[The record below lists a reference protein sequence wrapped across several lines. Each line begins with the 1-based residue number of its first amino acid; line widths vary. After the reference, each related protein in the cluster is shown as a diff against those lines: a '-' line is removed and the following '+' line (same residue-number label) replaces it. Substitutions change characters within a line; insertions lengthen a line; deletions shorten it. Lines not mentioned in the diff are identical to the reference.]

1 MASLFEILFPD
12 TDYRTAAPE
21 GGYAD
26 LYQQGLLASNR
37 DREPASVEAMRAS
50 QDFIPGLGDI
60 LAFGEAGQALS
71 EGDRKTAAILAAGGL
86 LGVVPGVGDAL
97 AKPVMAA
104 GRRAADA
111 LTGTGKSIGDAAAR
125 SYMLGGKLT
134 PQSGYSGP
142 SGKPST
148 VGMPDGTRYDA
159 KPINAIE
166 QSAKDYMKSI
176 GVDSR
181 AFDEYP
187 EFSEERARLIAA
199 AYDMMPNDPSNP
211 LVKRSYDAMID
222 ETLAQYK
229 ALKDSGIEFKFLRE
243 GMSDPYAASPALGYK
258 DLVENGR
265 LFVYPTDFGFG
276 TDTAF
281 DPSTNP
287 LLKRVGRVGDKENA
301 VANDA
306 FRAVHDAFGHFGGG
320 NPFFR
325 RQGEER
331 AFLEH
336 SRMYTPEARGAMTSE
351 TRGQNSWVNSGPFGM
366 QNRTASG
373 ADTVFADQKAGLM
386 PSWTSE
392 VRGMP
397 DPEEMEMLRQYME
410 RNKWQ

>member
-1 MASLFEILFPD
+1 MGVL
-12 TDYRTAAPE
+12 
-21 GGYAD
+21 
-26 LYQQGLLASNR
+26 
-37 DREPASVEAMRAS
+37 
-50 QDFIPGLGDI
+50 DF
-60 LAFGEAGQALS
+60 FGSEAGQKRTQAL
-71 EGDRKTAAILAAGGL
+71 RGL
-86 LGVVPGVGDAL
+86 LGDAADSVDYYL
-97 AKPVMAA
+97 GPTGIPSRARSAAAAVDAASPVSGALRSMGSA
-104 GRRAADA
+104 GRGDYVDSAVEVAGVLAPAGMARMAGPIVKNAGNVLSDTMVGMGA
-111 LTGTGKSIGDAAAR
+111 GIGDAAAR
-125 SYMLGGKLT
+125 SYMLGDKLT
-134 PQSGYSGP
+134 PQSGYGGV

-148 VGMPDGTRYDA
+148 VGMPDGQRYDA

-166 QSAKDYMKSI
+166 QSAKDYMESVGI
-176 GVDSR
+176 DAR

-199 AYDMMPNDPSNP
+199 AYDMMPNDPSNS
-211 LVKRSYDAMID
+211 LVRRSYEAMVD
-222 ETLAQYK
+222 ETLGQYN
-229 ALKDSGIEFKFLRE
+229 ALKNSGIEFKFLRE
-243 GMSDPYAASPALGYK
+243 GMSDPYAASPALGYQ

-276 TDTAF
+276 TNAAF

-287 LLKRVGRVGDKENA
+287 LLKSVGRVGDKDNA

-336 SRMYTPEARGAMTSE
+336 SRMYGPEARGAMTSE
-351 TRGQNSWVNSGPFGM
+351 TRGQNSWVNSGPFGT
-366 QNRTASG
+366 QNRAASG

-392 VRGMP
+392 SRGMP
-397 DPEEMEMLRQYME
+397 DPGEMETLKRYIRE
-410 RNKWQ
+410 GDWK